1 MRSLITRFIPDE
13 LYERCMFGC
22 GLALYLAVLVFG
34 AVPGARA
41 GLDDVASGLVL
52 HLATYACITFLLAT
66 GSRGHVARKAIN
78 AFLIVVAMGALDEA
92 IQSQLPYRHGTVT
105 DWGVDTIA
113 ALLTASLYWLA
124 SSRKPALHNK

>member
-13 LYERCMFGC
+13 HYERCMFGC
-22 GLALYLAVLVFG
+22 GLAMYLAVLVFG
-34 AVPGARA
+34 SIPGARA
-41 GLDDVASGLVL
+41 GLDDVASGLFL
-52 HLATYACITFLLAT
+52 HLVTYACITFLLAT
-66 GSRGHVARKAIN
+66 GSRGHAARKAVV

-92 IQSQLPYRHGTVT
+92 IQSQLPYRHGTFT

-124 SSRKPALHNK
+124 AARKSAIRQ